1 MELALTVLIWA
12 GAIILGAI
20 ALVIL
25 IKVAIVLLALLIAG
39 GALVFGFLVGCVEA
53 VKSKL
58 RRRRRR

>member
-25 IKVAIVLLALLIAG
+25 IVLLALLSVG
-39 GALVFGFLVGCVEA
+39 CALVLEFLVDCVKA
-53 VKSKL
+53 MKSKL